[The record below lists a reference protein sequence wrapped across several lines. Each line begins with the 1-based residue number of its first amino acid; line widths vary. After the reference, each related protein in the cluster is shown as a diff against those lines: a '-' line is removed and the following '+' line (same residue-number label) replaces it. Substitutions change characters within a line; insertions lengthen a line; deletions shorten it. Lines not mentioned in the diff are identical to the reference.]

1 MTDVDQELPPIP
13 NEVNARIRGVLK
25 AYRKQAERADARCR
39 IAEKQQK
46 FLAGKLVES
55 KEREASTYNR
65 LYDRLVEAI
74 ALSTQYRARIEQLER
89 FACEL
94 DASGRKST
102 EPAALRGTPSDG
114 EASASEGYLHTGAR
128 VQTEKAE
135 G

>member
-89 FACEL
+89 AACQE
-94 DASGRKST
+94 AEQKES
-102 EPAALRGTPSDG
+102 SDD
-114 EASASEGYLHTGAR
+114 R
-128 VQTEKAE
+128 
-135 G
+135 